1 MVNLKRKKN
10 HCFFGI
16 PEPAK
21 HREKEVRLETTIEVK
36 KITKTILYHS
46 CWSTF
51 VNKQRYT

>member
-10 HCFFGI
+10 HGFFGI
-16 PEPAK
+16 PEPVK
-21 HREKEVRLETTIEVK
+21 HREKEVRLETTIEVE